1 MYSFNYVRVT
11 SCQKLSFY
19 ISSIIF
25 IFADEADELSIS
37 IFLNVEAMSKKKRN
51 RQSKAKSGKNQVNVY
66 PPEQDKKPISKKAFM
81 GKKQNGEK
89 SSIMDWFINRCK
101 ASVNGIVEDI
111 IKWLIKLMLL
121 YILLQ
126 LL

>member
-1 MYSFNYVRVT
+1 
-11 SCQKLSFY
+11 
-19 ISSIIF
+19 
-25 IFADEADELSIS
+25 
-37 IFLNVEAMSKKKRN
+37 MSKKKRN

-89 SSIMDWFINRCK
+89 SSIKDWFINRCK

-121 YILLQ
+121 YFLLQ